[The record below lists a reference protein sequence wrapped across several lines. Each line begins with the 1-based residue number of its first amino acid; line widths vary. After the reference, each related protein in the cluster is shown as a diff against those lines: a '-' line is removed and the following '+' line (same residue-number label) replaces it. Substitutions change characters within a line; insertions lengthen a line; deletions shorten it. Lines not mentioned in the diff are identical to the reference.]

1 MKIATSRHPE
11 TIRRP
16 ASDEFWDLRLYITGR
31 TFKAMAVLSTLRAA
45 CEGRLKGRY
54 RITVIDLIEQPQR
67 ACADEIVAIPTIVR
81 KFPKPARTF
90 IGTLSDVTQLLA
102 DVPMGYAG

>member
-1 MKIATSRHPE
+1 MKIATSRHSE

-16 ASDEFWDLRLYITGR
+16 VSDEFWDLRLYITGR

-67 ACADEIVAIPTIVR
+67 ACADQIVAIPTIVR
-81 KFPKPARTF
+81 KLPKPARTF
-90 IGTLSDVTQLLA
+90 IGNLSDVTQLLA